1 MISWESKE
9 LSRVFSNTA
18 VKKHQFFGA
27 QPSLWSNSH
36 IHIQLLENHSF
47 AYMDICPQSDVSA
60 VSCVVYETVADFVFL
75 GSKIIADNDIAMK
88 LRHLL
93 LGRKA
98 MTNLEDSKDEWG
110 GEVSFGFRL

>member
-1 MISWESKE
+1 
-9 LSRVFSNTA
+9 
-18 VKKHQFFGA
+18 
-27 QPSLWSNSH
+27 
-36 IHIQLLENHSF
+36 
-47 AYMDICPQSDVSA
+47 MDICPQSDVSA

-88 LRHLL
+88 IRHLL